1 MLDELTIYLN
11 QINQFELLT
20 AEQEA
25 ELSAKFAKGD
35 FSAREQLINSNL
47 RTCCFYC

>member
-25 ELSAKFAKGD
+25 ELSAKFA
-35 FSAREQLINSNL
+35 
-47 RTCCFYC
+47 

>member
-25 ELSAKFAKGD
+25 ELCKVCRRRFYGK
-35 FSAREQLINSNL
+35 
-47 RTCCFYC
+47 RTANQ